1 MRDSVVLMR
10 GSRLGVVLVV
20 AFALS
25 ATALASSGYRLYSSA
40 DQHPVKGSV
49 FTASAH
55 GFAPKKSLLYL
66 YLDRK
71 PCRSTQAL
79 EAKRVNAKTYKAG
92 QSYFRQSGPKRAFI
106 SLSEAGQFYKS
117 FTAYAGTTAEREN
130 VCAYLLGRNSRGL
143 YRVNAAVASSHY
155 TVTS

>member
-55 GFAPKKSLLYL
+55 GFAPQKSLLYL

-106 SLSEAGQFYKS
+106 SLSETGQFYKS
-117 FTAYAGTTAEREN
+117 FTAYAGTTAEREYA
-130 VCAYLLGRNSRGL
+130 CAYLMSKNSRGR
-143 YRVNAAVASSHY
+143 YSITAHGASSKY
-155 TVTS
+155 TVTP